1 MASWSDVSRP
11 RAITITT
18 ITIVRSTNTTITT
31 PMSTDD
37 SAAQGDSVSLDWR
50 TRLRE
55 LMAASFGKSFW
66 SFVAVAVMAG
76 AACYYLRGHDAF
88 FEGWY
93 HDLAMLADTVPRVVA
108 AVGIAGMVY
117 VLLPREKLAALIG
130 EGSGLKGLFIA
141 AGGGIIT
148 PGGPSSAYPLLALLA
163 AGGAHRGPLVAYMT
177 GWSMLGVQRILMWD
191 VPLMGA
197 DFSLTRFLI
206 SLPLPI
212 IAGLI
217 ASKIPFSMRLAD
229 SPADKGGMK

>member
-1 MASWSDVSRP
+1 
-11 RAITITT
+11 
-18 ITIVRSTNTTITT
+18 
-31 PMSTDD
+31 MSTE
-37 SAAQGDSVSLDWR
+37 SRSEGDSVSLDWR
-50 TRLRE
+50 ARFGE
-55 LMAASFGKSFW
+55 LMAASFGRSFW
-66 SFVAVAVMAG
+66 SFVAVAAIAA

-93 HDLAMLADTVPRVVA
+93 HDLSMLADTVPRVVA

-117 VLLPREKLAALIG
+117 VLLPREKLASLIG
-130 EGSGLKGLFIA
+130 EGSGIRGLFIA
-141 AGGGIIT
+141 AGAGIIT

-163 AGGAHRGPLVAYMT
+163 AGGAHRGPLIAYFT

-212 IAGLI
+212 IAGYI
-217 ASKIPFSMRLAD
+217 ASKIPFSLRL
-229 SPADKGGMK
+229 SEPAEDAGSTE